1 MSSSKELK
9 DLLTKVY
16 VEARPYIENAKKARR
31 LLESAY
37 DRCEDPECVIRFL
50 EKAEREAETE
60 TERADMRILRDKL
73 EGMLKS

>member
-1 MSSSKELK
+1 M
-9 DLLTKVY
+9 
-16 VEARPYIENAKKARR
+16 EARPYIENAKKARR